1 MVLNKKAL
9 GLTAFITYFG
19 LDALTTCIGVHL
31 FGMNAEVNPAMLATL
46 GAFGLVGFMS
56 LKLAL
61 SLGLTLPSYVLST
74 HQETSSIGISALI
87 AIIAGGI
94 IVSINNAGVLLT
106 GVSIFYVLFGS
117 ISFIGPGI
125 LIGLL
130 MLTAG
135 FIAYVSINAHISL
148 KRRPGRVH

>member
-9 GLTAFITYFG
+9 GWTAFITYFG
-19 LDALTTCIGVHL
+19 LDALTTCIGVYIL
-31 FGMNAEVNPAMLATL
+31 GMKAEANPAMLATL
-46 GAFGLVGFMS
+46 GAFGLIGFMA
-56 LKLAL
+56 LKLTL
-61 SLGLTLPSYVLST
+61 SLGLTLPSYALSIRPD
-74 HQETSSIGISALI
+74 TSDMGTSALI

-106 GVSIFYVLFGS
+106 GVSVFYILFGS
-117 ISFIGPGI
+117 LSFIGPGI

-135 FIAYVSINAHISL
+135 FIAYMSMNAHSRH
-148 KRRPGRVH
+148 RRQPIKAH